1 MLLLRPA
8 ASVNKAIPR
17 VSSSSLSSDNADNS
31 ATTCLE
37 ESKAVVEMKNL
48 ISRFQRNPVP
58 RENFPN
64 DDESDDLNGCNTE
77 NVGEEERRTLQQKT
91 PAINRLRRLVS

>member
-37 ESKAVVEMKNL
+37 ESKAVIEMKNL

-64 DDESDDLNGCNTE
+64 DDDCLHGCNKE
-77 NVGEEERRTLQQKT
+77 NVGEEERRNFATKI
-91 PAINRLRRLVS
+91 PAINRQ